1 MLKIRVL
8 TVDNIVDEVNILGH
22 AGYDVYGKDIVCAS
36 ASSIVITTINAVL
49 TFDKD
54 YIAYKNDDDNFNIKV
69 LKHNDITNKL
79 FSNMLN
85 MLKQLMDDYPNNIEI
100 KEENS

>member
-8 TVDNIVDEVNILGH
+8 TVSGLIDEVNILGH
-22 AGYDVYGKDIVCAS
+22 ADYADYGKDIVCAS
-36 ASSIVITTINAVL
+36 ASSIVVTTINAVL
-49 TFDKD
+49 TFDKN
-54 YIAYKNDDDNFNIKV
+54 YIFYKNENDNFSIKV
-69 LKHNDITNKL
+69 LKHNEITKNL

>member
-8 TVDNIVDEVNILGH
+8 TVNGVIDEVNILGH
-22 AGYDVYGKDIVCAS
+22 AGYDDYGKDIVCAS

-54 YIAYKNDDDNFNIKV
+54 YIVYKKDNDNFNIKV
-69 LKHNDITNKL
+69 LNHNYVTDKL

>member
-8 TVDNIVDEVNILGH
+8 TVNGLIDEVNILGH
-22 AGYDVYGKDIVCAS
+22 AGYADYGKDIVCAS
-36 ASSIVITTINAVL
+36 VSSIVVTTINAVL
-49 TFDKD
+49 TFDKN
-54 YIAYKNDDDNFNIKV
+54 YIFYKNENDNFSIKV
-69 LKHNDITNKL
+69 LKHNEITKSL